1 MTNTSSMYL
10 ETQDFCKSELLE
22 KTDQSPS
29 LLTGSKSPSNTC
41 SPVLSPKKMQKQN
54 QEISLSS
61 QNNNLMV
68 KNQIPESKTTTR
80 PQKKSKNFENSLEK
94 GKKENSLLS
103 QKRKRKKEKYNFQK
117 TSSSPSGKK
126 AQINANLLILQKKVC
141 LLYPEEEYNKDLLEI
156 KQNKQHQFMLNNFP
170 SMYNHFNFYTYHK
183 CLEKRR
189 NNNKEIF
196 IVNNQMNQNF
206 FLNKDY
212 MNNEIKVPKNIWSVP
227 EKEVNYE
234 EFYNKCIQ
242 VWPFN
247 ECRFVK
253 EFALEFLMNNNYD
266 IDACLNNLDQF
277 VNFVQQKAKEHN
289 IPIVRTDARII
300 KNYSLRAQKKP

>member
-1 MTNTSSMYL
+1 MTNTSSIYL
-10 ETQDFCKSELLE
+10 ETQAFCKSELLE
-22 KTDQSPS
+22 KTDHSPS
-29 LLTGSKSPSNTC
+29 LLTGSKSPSNTS

-61 QNNNLMV
+61 QNNNIME
-68 KNQIPESKTTTR
+68 KNKIPESRTPTRTKKKTR
-80 PQKKSKNFENSLEK
+80 NFENSLEK
-94 GKKENSLLS
+94 DKKENSLLS

-117 TSSSPSGKK
+117 TSSSTSGKK
-126 AQINANLLILQKKVC
+126 AQINANLLTLQKKVC
-141 LLYPEEEYNKDLLEI
+141 LLYPEEEYNKDLIEI
-156 KQNKQHQFMLNNFP
+156 KQNKQHQFMLSNFP

-196 IVNNQMNQNF
+196 IANNQMNQNF
-206 FLNKDY
+206 YLNKDY
-212 MNNEIKVPKNIWSVP
+212 MNNEIKIPKNIWSVP

-253 EFALEFLMNNNYD
+253 EFALEFLINNNYD
-266 IDACLNNLDQF
+266 INACLNKLDQF
-277 VNFVQQKAKEHN
+277 VDFVQQKAKEHN
-289 IPIVRTDARII
+289 IPLVRTDARII
-300 KNYSLRAQKKP
+300 KNYSLRAQKKL